1 VAIRIAGP
9 WSLDTVWTYLAEAEI
24 PVQIAVLNNDNLPIL
39 ISPWF
44 SYDNNHIRYTTQ
56 RDAHVVKLLFNLI

>member
-1 VAIRIAGP
+1 MAIKIAEP
-9 WSLDTVWTYLAEAEI
+9 WSLDTVRTYLTDAEV
-24 PVQIAVLNNDNLPIL
+24 PVQIAVLNNDNLPIF

-56 RDAHVVKLLFNLI
+56 RDAHMVKLLFDSI